1 VTRHRCWYAEYDV
14 IRIAFISLALAL
26 FALAQVKSTKPKS
39 APPKTAAKKSTPT
52 KSAATKNSSSKKTPS
67 KSRTSRRAPR
77 RVTQAEPSPDR
88 YREIQQALKDRGHL
102 QKEPDGK
109 WDAESIAALNKF
121 KKEQSLS
128 ADGKIDSRSLIGL
141 GLGPKRT
148 AQAVVPQPS
157 ASPANP

>member
-1 VTRHRCWYAEYDV
+1 M
-14 IRIAFISLALAL
+14 IRIALCCCALAL
-26 FALAQVKSTKPKS
+26 FALAQSKST
-39 APPKTAAKKSTPT
+39 PPKTAAPKKSTPT
-52 KSAATKNSSSKKTPS
+52 KSAATKKPTSKKTSS
-67 KSRTSRRAPR
+67 KSRSSRRPPR
-77 RVTQAEPSPDR
+77 RVTQAEPSSDR

-102 QKEPDGK
+102 QKDPDGK

-121 KKEQSLS
+121 KKEQNLS